1 MNDRIVGKPRIQTY
15 AAYIDYFKHLRQQ
28 YFEQLPIGE
37 KSLIGYRDVLQ
48 SPLQPLMDNLESN
61 VYETFE
67 KDNPKYLHYEY
78 AMERALFDITKK
90 LSKDQSIVILV
101 VGAGRGPLV
110 RAALLA
116 R

>member
-1 MNDRIVGKPRIQTY
+1 MTYEYLGKPRIQTY
-15 AAYIDYFKHLRQQ
+15 SAYIDYLKHLRQE
-28 YFEQLPIGE
+28 YFDKLTAGE
-37 KSLIGYRDVLQ
+37 RSLISYRDILQ

-67 KDNPKYLHYEY
+67 RDSPKYLHYEY
-78 AMERALFDITKK
+78 AIERALHDIIPK
-90 LSKDQSIVILV
+90 LPKDQSVVILV

-110 RAALLA
+110 KAALLA